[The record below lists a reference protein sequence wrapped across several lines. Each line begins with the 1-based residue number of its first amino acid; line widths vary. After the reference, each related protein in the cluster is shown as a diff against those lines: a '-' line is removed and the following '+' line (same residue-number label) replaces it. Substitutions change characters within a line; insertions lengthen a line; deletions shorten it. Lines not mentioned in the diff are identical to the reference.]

1 MDELMKIRQES
12 NHRFK
17 IGNEIKRKNS
27 ERKIK
32 AQALE
37 TRERAM
43 EQFVETRKQ
52 LFTETG
58 WSDEIKRRKRS
69 ADTLDWLREKI
80 ESDKRSTGRNK
91 EKEGG
96 KGKRK
101 NEATFYFWN

>member
-1 MDELMKIRQES
+1 MKIRQES

-43 EQFVETRKQ
+43 EQFGETRKQ

-58 WSDEIKRRKRS
+58 
-69 ADTLDWLREKI
+69 
-80 ESDKRSTGRNK
+80 
-91 EKEGG
+91 
-96 KGKRK
+96 
-101 NEATFYFWN
+101 

>member
-43 EQFVETRKQ
+43 EQF
-52 LFTETG
+52 FTETG